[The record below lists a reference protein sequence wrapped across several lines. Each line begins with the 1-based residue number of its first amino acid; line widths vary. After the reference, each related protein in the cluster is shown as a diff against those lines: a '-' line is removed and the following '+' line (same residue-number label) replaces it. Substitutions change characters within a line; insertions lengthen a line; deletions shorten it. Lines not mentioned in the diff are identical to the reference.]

1 MISLFIDTSLSSV
14 SISVIKDN
22 EILSLIKKDI
32 PNMHSIY
39 TTSYLKKALDDAN
52 INPLEVDNIY
62 IVNGPGSFTGL
73 RIGVTI
79 AKTYGHLIDKDLTP
93 VSTLKA
99 IAISSDYKGIIM
111 SIIKANKSNY
121 YVGIYDKNYQNV
133 IEEKFTNESNLMDL
147 VNKYHPYIV
156 TTEDINIDNIQI
168 NKINLNIL
176 KIINYYQDKEKINYY
191 ALVPNYIKQPQAV
204 EDKKD

>member
-14 SISVIKDN
+14 SISVIKDDK
-22 EILSLIKKDI
+22 ILSLIEKDI

-79 AKTYGHLIDKDLTP
+79 AKTYGHLIDKNLTP

-133 IEEKFTNESNLMDL
+133 IEENFINLSNLMDL

-168 NKINLNIL
+168 NKINIDIL
-176 KIINYYQDKEKINYY
+176 KIINYYQDKEKVNYY

>member
-14 SISVIKDN
+14 SISVIKDDK
-22 EILSLIKKDI
+22 ILSLIKKDI

-79 AKTYGHLIDKDLTP
+79 AKTYGYLIDKNLTP

-147 VNKYHPYIV
+147 INKYHPYIV
-156 TTEDINIDNIQI
+156 TTEDINIDNIEI

>member
-14 SISVIKDN
+14 SISVIKDDK
-22 EILSLIKKDI
+22 ILSLIEKDI

-79 AKTYGHLIDKDLTP
+79 AKTYGYLIDKDLTP

-99 IAISSDYKGIIM
+99 IAISSDYKGVIM

-133 IEEKFTNESNLMDL
+133 IEEKFTNKSNLMDL

-156 TTEDINIDNIQI
+156 TTEDINIDSIQI

-176 KIINYYQDKEKINYY
+176 KIINYYQDKEKVNYY

>member
-14 SISVIKDN
+14 SISVIKDDK
-22 EILSLIKKDI
+22 ILSLIKKDI

-79 AKTYGHLIDKDLTP
+79 AKTYGYLIDKDLTP

-133 IEEKFTNESNLMDL
+133 IEEKFTNESNLMNL
-147 VNKYHPYIV
+147 INKYHPYIV
-156 TTEDINIDNIQI
+156 TIEDINIDNIQI

-176 KIINYYQDKEKINYY
+176 KIINYYQDKEKVNYY

>member
-22 EILSLIKKDI
+22 KILSLIEKDI

-52 INPLEVDNIY
+52 INPLEIDNIY

-79 AKTYGHLIDKDLTP
+79 AKTYGHLIDKNLTP

-99 IAISSDYKGIIM
+99 IAISSDYRGIIM
-111 SIIKANKSNY
+111 SVIKANKSNY
-121 YVGIYDKNYQNV
+121 YVGVYDKNYQNV
-133 IEEKFTNESNLMDL
+133 IEEKFINLSNLMDL

-168 NKINLNIL
+168 NKINIDIL
-176 KIINYYQDKEKINYY
+176 KIINYYQDKEKVNYY

-204 EDKKD
+204 ENKKD

>member
-14 SISVIKDN
+14 SISVIKDDK
-22 EILSLIKKDI
+22 ILSLIKKDI

-79 AKTYGHLIDKDLTP
+79 AKTYGHLIDKNLTP

-99 IAISSDYKGIIM
+99 IAISSDYKGVIM

-133 IEEKFTNESNLMDL
+133 IEEKFTNKSNLMDL

-168 NKINLNIL
+168 NKINIDIL
-176 KIINYYQDKEKINYY
+176 KIINYYQDKEKVNYY

>member
-14 SISVIKDN
+14 SISVIKDDK
-22 EILSLIKKDI
+22 ILSLIEKDI

-52 INPLEVDNIY
+52 INPLEIDNIY

-79 AKTYGHLIDKDLTP
+79 AKTYGYLIDKNLTP

-133 IEEKFTNESNLMDL
+133 IEEKFINLSNLMDL
-147 VNKYHPYIV
+147 VNLL
-156 TTEDINIDNIQI
+156 
-168 NKINLNIL
+168 LN
-176 KIINYYQDKEKINYY
+176 
-191 ALVPNYIKQPQAV
+191 
-204 EDKKD
+204 